1 MATDLA
7 RFCQINNSQSHYRDV
22 MNTQIT
28 RAAINSADG
37 DLAHNAIDTHITGE
51 KAVSV
56 YLL

>member
-1 MATDLA
+1 
-7 RFCQINNSQSHYRDV
+7 

-51 KAVSV
+51 NAVFTLMLRIKWEMV
-56 YLL
+56 EIFLARK

>member
-1 MATDLA
+1 
-7 RFCQINNSQSHYRDV
+7 